1 MKSENIKKAEGLSL
15 RKLNY
20 LISILTIIISTV
32 LLVASFMTAS
42 RYSTVQENTNNYIFW
57 QQTAEQLQFGS
68 DYLTEEVRSFSVTAD
83 RVHLNNYFEEATVT
97 KQRDT
102 ALETIKEHLE
112 GTEACEHLERAMEKS
127 VELMEREYY
136 SMRLTVESK
145 GYDLLTFPEEIQN
158 VKLSGEDAALS
169 SEEKFAL
176 AESMV
181 FDDTYRDYK
190 NEIYKEIRLCVGA
203 LADYT
208 EENISGEFDNLSIL
222 LVVQQVLTIG
232 LIIVIVIVIILTS
245 VQVIS
250 PLIKAIPRIK
260 QEKPLPVRGAYEYKY
275 LAKTYNKMFDA
286 NQAQKRKLTHAAT
299 HDALTGVF
307 NRAGYDK
314 IISSIYND
322 NYAVLMIDIDNFK
335 SINDTY
341 GHTEGDRALNA
352 VVSEIKK
359 IFRVDDNI
367 CRIGGDEFVVFMY
380 HITNRAETK
389 TMIRNK
395 IHIIN
400 ESLKKLEGYATVS
413 ISAGAAFA
421 HDDEDPEEVV
431 KNADVALY
439 DVKEHG
445 KHDCRF
451 FEDIIKNDDKKDDN
465 KDE

>member
-1 MKSENIKKAEGLSL
+1 MKAENSKKTDGISL

-20 LISILTIIISTV
+20 LISILTLIISTV
-32 LLVASFMTAS
+32 LLVASYMTAN
-42 RYSTVQENTNNYIFW
+42 RYSTVQSNTKNYIFW

-68 DYLTEEVRSFSVTAD
+68 DYLTEEVRSFSVTGDKA
-83 RVHLNNYFEEATVT
+83 HLNNYFEEATIT
-97 KQRDT
+97 KQRDK
-102 ALETIKEHLE
+102 ALDTIKKHLE
-112 GTEACEHLERAMEKS
+112 GTEACEHLELAMEKS

-136 SMRLTVESK
+136 SMRLKVEAN
-145 GYDLLTFPEEIQN
+145 GYDLSTFPQEIRD
-158 VKLSGEDAALS
+158 VKLSDEDAALS
-169 SEEKFAL
+169 PEAKSSL
-176 AESMV
+176 SESMV
-181 FDDTYRDYK
+181 FDDTYREYK

-208 EENISGEFDNLSIL
+208 EKNISGEFDNLTTL
-222 LVVQQVLTIG
+222 LIVQQVLTIG
-232 LIIVIVIVIILTS
+232 LIIVIIVVIILTS

-260 QEKPLPVRGAYEYKY
+260 QDKPLPVRGAYEYKY

-286 NQAQKRKLTHAAT
+286 HQAQKRKLTHAAT

-314 IISSIYND
+314 IISSIFSD

-341 GHTEGDRALNA
+341 GHTKGDRVLNA
-352 VVSEIKK
+352 VVNEIRKN
-359 IFRVDDNI
+359 FRVDDNV
-367 CRIGGDEFVVFMY
+367 CRIGGDEFVIFMY
-380 HITNRAETK
+380 HITSRAETK
-389 TMIRNK
+389 MMIRNK
-395 IHIIN
+395 INLIN
-400 ESLKKLEGYATVS
+400 ESLRTLEGYATVS

-421 HDDEDPEEVV
+421 RDDEDPENVV
-431 KNADVALY
+431 KNADTALY

-451 FEDIIKNDDKKDDN
+451 YEDIVKS
-465 KDE
+465 E